1 MHPFACSKRRSLKY
15 VKQEFAVLALRR
27 AAEEQV
33 GRHACDLQRRRA
45 GAGERYLSTVM
56 MAATRDECERMGVNQ
71 RVLLSDQAGRQFY
84 VPPLG

>member
-1 MHPFACSKRRSLKY
+1 MWLCGGLPNNRWAVMHAICKRW
-15 VKQEFAVLALRR
+15 
-27 AAEEQV
+27 
-33 GRHACDLQRRRA
+33 RA